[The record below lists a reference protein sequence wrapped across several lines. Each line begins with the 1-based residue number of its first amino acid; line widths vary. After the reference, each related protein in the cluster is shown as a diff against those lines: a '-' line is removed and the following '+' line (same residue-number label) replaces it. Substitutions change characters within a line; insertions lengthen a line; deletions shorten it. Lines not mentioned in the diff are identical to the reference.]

1 MKNTQPIIRYQGLKG
16 LGTDEKANVEK
27 ICTDYHPK
35 IERAMGKSASIK
47 VQIKTHDDEGKKKKY
62 SVTLNVIAAD
72 KVYTSH
78 LADWD
83 LSRVLHKTF
92 KYLNREILKKKKT
105 DDKGTGVKRP
115 MKSKSKK

>member
-1 MKNTQPIIRYQGLKG
+1 MKNTQPIIRYQGLG
-16 LGTDEKANVEK
+16 ALDNTEKVNVEK

-35 IERAMGKSASIK
+35 IQRSLGKSATIK
-47 VQIKTHDDEGKKKKY
+47 VQIKTYDDEGTKKKY
-62 SVTLNVIAAD
+62 SVTLNVVAAD
-72 KVYTSH
+72 KKIFTSH

-105 DDKGTGVKRP
+105 DDKGTGIKRP
-115 MKSKSKK
+115 MKTKK